1 MGCSYNSRVGDSALH
16 SVDFD
21 ASFNAREAVE
31 KHCKE
36 TGIYNIH
43 EPNNVFIHYS
53 QIRIKKIRKS
63 QAVTIQKLIQSYG
76 IQNVNIR
83 QMSPNEL

>member
-1 MGCSYNSRVGDSALH
+1 MAQKRFES
-16 SVDFD
+16 
-21 ASFNAREAVE
+21 
-31 KHCKE
+31 
-36 TGIYNIH
+36 
-43 EPNNVFIHYS
+43 IHYS

>member
-1 MGCSYNSRVGDSALH
+1 MTYLLDSRSRTWALKALIL
-16 SVDFD
+16 SLK
-21 ASFNAREAVE
+21 AREAVE
-31 KHCKE
+31 KYCKE

-43 EPNNVFIHYS
+43 EPNNVYIYYTE
-53 QIRIKKIRKS
+53 IRIKKIRKS

-76 IQNVNIR
+76 IKNVNIR